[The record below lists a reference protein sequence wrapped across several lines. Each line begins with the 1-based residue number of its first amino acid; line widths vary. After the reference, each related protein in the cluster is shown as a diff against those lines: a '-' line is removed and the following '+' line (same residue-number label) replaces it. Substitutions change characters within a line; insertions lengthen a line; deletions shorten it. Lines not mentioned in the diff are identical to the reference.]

1 MTAQSRAIVLS
12 AFETPFE
19 LQSFDIPEPGK
30 SAAIVDVEYAGICG
44 TDVHLQAGRLPI
56 PTPVVLGHEAV
67 GRIAALGEGLT
78 HDVLGAPLA
87 VGDAVAWQNSVAC
100 GRCRYC
106 LVEQQP
112 TLCTGSRR
120 IYGINQPADSFP
132 HLSGGWAD
140 SMYLQPGTTL
150 VKLPEGITPRDV
162 IPLGCAGP
170 TAVHAVLYETRISF
184 GDIVVIQGSGPVG
197 VAAAIYAQL
206 SGAGKVIIVGGPAS
220 RLETTAN
227 LGVGHEHFDVTDGT
241 SAEDRIAAVKAMTPH
256 SQGADVVIECAGIPS
271 AVAEGIEMVRPGG
284 QYCVVGQYT
293 DHGTT
298 PINPHYITRKQIT
311 VQGSWGFSPQHYIR
325 YIQTLPRLLA
335 EFDLASILTEYPLEQ
350 ANEAVAD
357 VKAGSVM
364 KAVLRPA
371 TAGV

>member
-1 MTAQSRAIVLS
+1 MTRHSRAVVLS

-19 LQSFDIPEPGK
+19 LRTFEIPEPGEN
-30 SAAIVDVEYAGICG
+30 AAIVDVEFAGICG

-56 PTPVVLGHEAV
+56 PTPVVLGHETV
-67 GRIAALGEGLT
+67 GRIAALGAGLT

-87 VGDAVAWQNSVAC
+87 VGDAVAWQNSIAC
-100 GRCRYC
+100 GRCKYC

-112 TLCTGSRR
+112 TLCVGSRR
-120 IYGINQPADSFP
+120 IYGINQSADTFP
-132 HLSGGWAD
+132 GLSGGWAD

-170 TAVHAVLYETRISF
+170 TAVHGVLYETKIRF
-184 GDIVVIQGSGPVG
+184 GDTVVVQGSGPVG

-220 RLETTAN
+220 RLETTAQ
-227 LGVGHEHFDVTDGT
+227 LGVGQAHFDVTDGT
-241 SAEDRIAAVKAMTPH
+241 SSEDRVAAVKALTPLGL
-256 SQGADVVIECAGIPS
+256 GADVVIECAGIPS
-271 AVAEGIEMVRPGG
+271 AVAEGIDMARPGA
-284 QYCVVGQYT
+284 QYCVIGQYT

-298 PINPHYITRKQIT
+298 PINPHFITRKQLT
-311 VQGSWGFSPQHYIR
+311 VQGSWGFSPQHFIR
-325 YIQTLPRLLA
+325 YITTLPRLLA

-350 ANEAVAD
+350 ANEAIEQVQ
-357 VKAGSVM
+357 AGKVM

-371 TAGV
+371 LVGN